1 MKKKIYL
8 VRHCQ
13 ATGQEPTASL
23 TREGRNQSIQLA
35 QTLESIPFDRLYSS
49 PYRRAVQSVEPL
61 ALQLD
66 ESITLDERLEERRLS
81 GKQIEN
87 WLEELEKTFN
97 DHSYTIPGGE
107 SSQEATFRGIASIS
121 DALRDTKE
129 HGLLMTHGNL
139 LTLILQHFDPTFDFN
154 TWKALRNPEI
164 YCLTFQRDEIQSIEN
179 VALKK
184 DPLT

>member
-49 PYRRAVQSVEPL
+49 PYRRAVQSIEPL

-66 ESITLDERLEERRLS
+66 KSITLDERLEERRLS
-81 GKQIEN
+81 GELIEN

-97 DHSYTIPGGE
+97 DHSYSIPGGE
-107 SSQEATFRGIASIS
+107 SSQEAASRGIASIN
-121 DALRDTKE
+121 DALHDTKE
-129 HGLLMTHGNL
+129 YGLLMTHGNL
-139 LTLILQHFDPTFDFN
+139 LTLILHHFDPTFDFN

>member
-1 MKKKIYL
+1 MNKKIYL

-13 ATGQEPTASL
+13 ATGQEPAASL

-35 QTLESIPFDRLYSS
+35 QTLKSIPFDQLYSS
-49 PYRRAVQSVEPL
+49 PYRRAVQSIEPL

-66 ESITLDERLEERRLS
+66 KSITLDERLEERKLS
-81 GKQIEN
+81 GKMIEN

-97 DHSYTIPGGE
+97 DHSYSISGGE
-107 SSQEATFRGIASIS
+107 SSQEAAYRGIASIN
-121 DALRDTKE
+121 DALHNTKE

-139 LTLILQHFDPTFDFN
+139 LTLILHHFDSSFDFN

-164 YCLTFQRDEIQSIEN
+164 YCLTFQRDEIESIEN
-179 VALKK
+179 VALIK
-184 DPLT
+184 DSLL